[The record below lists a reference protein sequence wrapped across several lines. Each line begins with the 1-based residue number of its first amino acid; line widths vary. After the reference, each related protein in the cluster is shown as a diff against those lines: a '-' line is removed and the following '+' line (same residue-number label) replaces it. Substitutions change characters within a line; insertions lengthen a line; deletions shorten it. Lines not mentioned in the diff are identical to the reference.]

1 MLYEL
6 KIDAPHASP
15 RMPLKA
21 ADKLKVSEKHIEEF
35 LSGHLNEVIPQDQ
48 LMLIGQER
56 KGKEEAD
63 LFALDKN
70 GVLYIFELKR
80 WESNKEN
87 LLQVMRYGQIFG
99 RFDYERLEDLA
110 KRHNK
115 LEGDLDKAH
124 QSYFDLEK
132 PMAHEQFN
140 HDQVFVVVTNGM
152 DHDTLEAI
160 TYWSK
165 KGLKVHSITFRLYE
179 IDKKPFIFFD
189 VYNPEQEVIIEA
201 NPGLYIVNTNAT
213 FMPEAWRE
221 MLSTPKAA
229 AYYDAKLAIANIP
242 VNSTVYLYHTKVGII
257 AKGKTTAGHSFKD
270 IGADKNEECYVP
282 LKFEWKLDDK
292 EDWDEAISAS
302 EINTELKSGYRF
314 RQPVF
319 NITDEMATAIE
330 YIRKERGLNK

>member
-1 MLYEL
+1 MLYKL
-6 KIDAPHASP
+6 DIKTPHTSP
-15 RMPLKA
+15 RLPLVA
-21 ADKLKVSEKHIEEF
+21 ADKLKVKEKHIEEF

-99 RFDYERLEDLA
+99 RFDYDRLEDLA

-124 QSYFDLEK
+124 QTYFDLEDSIDRDR
-132 PMAHEQFN
+132 FN
-140 HDQVFVVVTNGM
+140 HDQVFVVVTNGT

-160 TYWSK
+160 AYWSK
-165 KGLKVHSITFRLYE
+165 KGLKVQSITFRLYE
-179 IDKKPFIFFD
+179 IEKNPYIFFD

-213 FMPEAWRE
+213 YMPEVWRE
-221 MLSTPKAA
+221 MLAAPKAA
-229 AYYDAKLAIANIP
+229 AYYDRKQAIANIP
-242 VNSTVYLYHTKVGII
+242 AGSTVFLYHTKVGII
-257 AKGKTTAGHSFKD
+257 AKGKTTDTFGVKD
-270 IGADKNEECYVP
+270 VGADKNEEYYVS
-282 LKFEWKLDDK
+282 LKLEWKLDNKD
-292 EDWDEAISAS
+292 DWDEAITAS
-302 EINTELKSGYRF
+302 EINTTLNSGHRF
-314 RQPVF
+314 RPTVF
-319 NITDEMATAIE
+319 TISKEMADAIE
-330 YIRKERGLNK
+330 YIRKERGLED